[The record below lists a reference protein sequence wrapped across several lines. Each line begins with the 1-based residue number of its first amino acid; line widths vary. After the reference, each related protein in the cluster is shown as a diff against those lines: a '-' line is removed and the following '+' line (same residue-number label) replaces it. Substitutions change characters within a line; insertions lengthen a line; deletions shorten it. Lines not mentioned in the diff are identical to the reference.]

1 MKGIIPKLF
10 LPVLIGLF
18 FSCVSTNEP
27 YNPEGNLSPIG
38 LRRNVP
44 AGQAEDLNFTVM
56 GSVQVTFTGDNG
68 MGSSVV
74 TESIRQ
80 RAYIL
85 LKEEASKNYQGIID
99 VRNIVVA
106 HVRNYYPNQEWIAS
120 GDVFVQNET
129 AAVESSLA
137 KAAGQI
143 MESLQSDLYIAIVYV
158 ASNDTDMAE
167 YIANE
172 LEYIMVN
179 EGFTIVDRSQLD
191 KIRQEQD
198 LQLSWE
204 VDDDTA
210 VSIGKIAGAN
220 IIITGSV
227 TGMDSMRRL
236 RLRALNVQTAQ
247 VLAVA
252 SERL

>member
-1 MKGIIPKLF
+1 MNKISNL
-10 LPVLIGLF
+10 LMTVLIFSL
-18 FSCVSTNEP
+18 FSCASTVPSNTPIQETD
-27 YNPEGNLSPIG
+27 NP
-38 LRRNVP
+38 
-44 AGQAEDLNFTVM
+44 NFTVI
-56 GSVQVTFTGDNG
+56 GSVQVSFIGDNG

-74 TESIRQ
+74 TDTIKQ

-85 LKEEASKNYQGIID
+85 LKEEAANNYQGVID
-99 VRNIVVA
+99 IRNIVAV
-106 HVRNYYPNQEWIAS
+106 HIKGYYPNQSWIAS

-129 AAVESSLA
+129 AAVENSLA
-137 KAAGQI
+137 NAARQI
-143 MESLQSDLYIAIVYV
+143 MESLQHNSNIAIVYV
-158 ASNDTDMAE
+158 ASDTADMAE
-167 YIANE
+167 FIAGE

-191 KIRQEQD
+191 KIRREQE
-198 LQLSWE
+198 LQLSGE

-210 VSIGKIAGAN
+210 VSIGKIAGAQ

-227 TGMDSMRRL
+227 TGADSARRL

-252 SERL
+252 SERF

>member
-1 MKGIIPKLF
+1 MKRIIPKLF
-10 LPVLIGLF
+10 LPVIIGLF
-18 FSCVSTNEP
+18 LSCVSTTEP
-27 YNPEGNLSPIG
+27 YS
-38 LRRNVP
+38 P
-44 AGQAEDLNFTVM
+44 AGLAEDSNFTVI

-68 MGSSVV
+68 MGSGVV

-80 RAYIL
+80 RAFIL
-85 LKEEASKNYQGIID
+85 LKEEASRNYQGIID
-99 VRNIVVA
+99 IRNIVVA
-106 HVRNYYPNQEWIAS
+106 HIRNYYPNQEWIAN
-120 GDVFVQNET
+120 GDVLTQNKT
-129 AAVESSLA
+129 AAVESSLT
-137 KAAGQI
+137 KAAKQI
-143 MESLQSDLYIAIVYV
+143 MESLKFNSNIAIVYV
-158 ASNDTDMAE
+158 ASSDTDMAE
-167 YIANE
+167 YMANE